1 MVVLALSPVC
11 FGKEYTMFRYGPG
24 AFHHPVFAALFL
36 ALLAALVV
44 LGVIAVVR
52 MWSNPRRA
60 APFQGGTP
68 PGPPIDPALT
78 ELRVR
83 YARGDITW
91 DEYAQRAHNLGYPPP
106 PGPGPGPG
114 GPSPEAQAP
123 PGSDS

>member
-1 MVVLALSPVC
+1 LAVLALSSGC

-24 AFHHPVFAALFL
+24 GFHHRLFAVLVL
-36 ALLAALVV
+36 VLLAALVV

-60 APFQGGTP
+60 APFQGVTP
-68 PGPPIDPALT
+68 AGPPTDPALT

-83 YARGDITW
+83 YARGDITL
-91 DEYAQRAHNLGYPPP
+91 DQYAQRAHNLGAARPRPS
-106 PGPGPGPG
+106 
-114 GPSPEAQAP
+114 GPSPEPQAP